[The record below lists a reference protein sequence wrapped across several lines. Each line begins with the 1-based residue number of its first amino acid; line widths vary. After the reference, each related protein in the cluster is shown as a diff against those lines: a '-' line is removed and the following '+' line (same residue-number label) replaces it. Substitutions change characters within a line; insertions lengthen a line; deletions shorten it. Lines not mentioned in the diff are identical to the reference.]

1 MIVIEQRGKEILV
14 TNISTNVI
22 VDEFHQ
28 VVKKV
33 ELPLFSGE
41 DPTRWIARVEIY
53 FQIQETHLE
62 IREFGPTVY
71 RRLDDSFFQVV
82 TG

>member
-14 TNISTNVI
+14 MNISTNVI

-41 DPTRWIARVEIY
+41 DSIGWISRSEIY
-53 FQIQETHLE
+53 FQIQETHPE
-62 IREFGPTVY
+62 ICVSFGTIVY
-71 RRLDDSFFQVV
+71 RRLDV
-82 TG
+82 